1 MTLLA
6 DPQTTTE
13 PMTVEAF
20 LAWAE
25 ETPDHQRYELHD
37 GVVVEMSPSKAKQT
51 VIAARI
57 IAYLTIF
64 AEEHDLGYVSSSD
77 GGLRVS
83 KQDFYAP
90 DAAFYAKARLP
101 GGLPDNDYFTLAPD
115 LAVEVVSSSDKY
127 SAHEKAQRYL
137 ALGVKLVW
145 VVYPERDSIEVYTP
159 AEEAGAVLIRTLR
172 RGDTLTGGAVLPG
185 FSTPVARVLG

>member
-37 GVVVEMSPSKAKQT
+37 GVVVEMSPSKAKQGT
-51 VIAARI
+51 IALRI
-57 IAYLTIF
+57 GALLLLHVEI
-64 AEEHDLGYVSSSD
+64 EGLGYI
-77 GGLRVS
+77 GGADTGFRVS

-115 LAVEVVSSSDKY
+115 LAVEVVSTSDKY

-159 AEEAGAVLIRTLR
+159 AEEAGAVLVRTLR

-185 FSTPVARVLG
+185 FSTPVVRVLG